1 MDRTLLRVSQN
12 VRAGRGNGLPR
23 WPARGEGGLPASARG
38 RAPRWAGAFAAPG
51 PVHEDAGDDRRV
63 GDHGHDAQQRG
74 TPRAG
79 EGVDLVA
86 APEQLRL
93 AVACCP
99 QGPVHRISD
108 RDGLLDRE
116 AVSRQ
121 PSAVR
126 GRMREAGSGPP
137 GPARVPAV
145 VARHHLT
152 GIGDVG
158 EEPGEELERV
168 QGRGA
173 GRGPLG
179 RRRLCDAAPVAKRE
193 GTVSRGGRRA
203 EHGAAKG
210 LAQCGAVIGRPAG
223 PAHEGA
229 VGPEAAIGDDL
240 GWKPVA

>member
-152 GIGDVG
+152 RARNSSGSRAVVPAVG
-158 EEPGEELERV
+158 H
-168 QGRGA
+168 
-173 GRGPLG
+173 
-179 RRRLCDAAPVAKRE
+179 
-193 GTVSRGGRRA
+193 S
-203 EHGAAKG
+203 GAAVSATQRLWRSAKG
-210 LAQCGAVIGRPAG
+210 RS
-223 PAHEGA
+223 
-229 VGPEAAIGDDL
+229 AAADEERSTARRKASL
-240 GWKPVA
+240 SAALS